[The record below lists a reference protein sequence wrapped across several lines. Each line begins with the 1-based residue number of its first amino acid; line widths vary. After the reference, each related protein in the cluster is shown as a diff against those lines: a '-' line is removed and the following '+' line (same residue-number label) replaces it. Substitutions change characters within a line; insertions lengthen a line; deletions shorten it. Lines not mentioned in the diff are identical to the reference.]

1 HDALPICS
9 TVRELAELVGGRVDG
24 DGAAVVQA
32 ARPLGEAGPG
42 DITFAEDERH
52 MGEIGACPA
61 IAAVVGIDAP
71 PIGKALIRV
80 DDPRAAFAAIV
91 DHLHGRSP
99 RPIHGTDKLAS
110 VDPTAVIGADA
121 SIEPFA
127 VIGGGTVVG
136 TRC

>member
-1 HDALPICS
+1 MLYMLTFYAVEDEWMAL
-9 TVRELAELVGGRVDG
+9 
-24 DGAAVVQA
+24 
-32 ARPLGEAGPG
+32 
-42 DITFAEDERH
+42 AEDERH

-99 RPIHGTDKLAS
+99 RPIHGIDKLAS
-110 VDPTAVIGADA
+110 VDATPAFFVFAA
-121 SIEPFA
+121 LLEPAPF
-127 VIGGGTVVG
+127 
-136 TRC
+136 